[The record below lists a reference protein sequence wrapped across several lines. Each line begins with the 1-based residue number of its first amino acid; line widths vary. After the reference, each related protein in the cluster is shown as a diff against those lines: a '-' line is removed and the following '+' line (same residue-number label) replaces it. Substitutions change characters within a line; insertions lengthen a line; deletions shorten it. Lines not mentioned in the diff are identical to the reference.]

1 MQNIYM
7 LPANA
12 VICYLYWFG
21 LFARLQSEV
30 LFYYLYVY
38 AVTFIRWHFYLFK
51 RRRPDQ
57 TFHFISF
64 MLHVLFEDSR
74 DTVTLTLWSGGVE

>member
-7 LPANA
+7 LPGNA

-38 AVTFIRWHFYLFK
+38 AVTFKRWHFYLFK
-51 RRRPDQ
+51 RRRSDQ

-64 MLHVLFEDSR
+64 HSFNMFFLKIH
-74 DTVTLTLWSGGVE
+74 VTLSH